1 MAGFWD
7 QNTRDSALSIQSRQL
22 AVVMA
27 EGDDLDVVS
36 MFEDDFAE
44 EVEVN
49 PDSELDSSSEVE
61 SSEESPTPPSRNTV
75 LGVVFQ
81 AQLKEEAPKP
91 SRKKLK
97 VKCC

>member
-1 MAGFWD
+1 MAGFWG

-49 PDSELDSSSEVE
+49 PDSSSEVE
-61 SSEESPTPPSRNTV
+61 SSEESPTPPSRNTCGARRR
-75 LGVVFQ
+75 LPST
-81 AQLKEEAPKP
+81 AEEAPKP
-91 SRKKLK
+91 SRRKLK